1 MIESHIRVMYH
12 GCSYP
17 TSYYPDKVT
26 WVRVTR
32 LGFARVGLTRV
43 EVWPGSELLTSWMH
57 TFCWCEVGGLVVHH
71 AGTMGEERCSWDS
84 VHPMREEGWCRYWLK
99 EEHNLLYTSQ
109 ACLLIMIDLIVGK
122 EHM

>member
-57 TFCWCEVGGLVVHH
+57 TFCWCEVGGLMQLMQRTSCGYDGGGVVQL
-71 AGTMGEERCSWDS
+71 GQRTSN
-84 VHPMREEGWCRYWLK
+84 EGGGLVKR
-99 EEHNLLYTSQ
+99 
-109 ACLLIMIDLIVGK
+109 
-122 EHM
+122 